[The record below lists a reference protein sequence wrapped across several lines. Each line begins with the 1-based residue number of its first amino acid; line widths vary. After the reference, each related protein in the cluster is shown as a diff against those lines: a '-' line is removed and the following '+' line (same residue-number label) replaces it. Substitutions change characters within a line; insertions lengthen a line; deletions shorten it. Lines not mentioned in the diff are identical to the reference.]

1 MKQVQT
7 ADQKEYRMQSRPRL
21 ESGPLYP
28 TKIESGFST
37 SEHNSEL
44 GAQGEFGSLVSE
56 TSASFNRP
64 IVVAKIGIIF
74 FVLIVNFLNT
84 RRVKTVKEPVACL
97 QDSGYEWTAE
107 LNAELNQ
114 NPALLKTFQIT
125 SSGLVDLAD
134 LTSIVAFWFQSDNA
148 RSGSQLAFF
157 YGVRA
162 FLQGNFM
169 FAFPQGGIWDYPGIP
184 SLTVP
189 YGLTSDFY
197 FSGHCGFVTLVV
209 LEHSKLGNKKLAIL
223 LSFIIPYLALVL
235 IATRIH
241 YTIDIPIGVLFA
253 WYVHTMLHNHLQQFQ
268 YLIRATL
275 NRYCLQKIKFF
286 AEV

>member
-7 ADQKEYRMQSRPRL
+7 ADPKELRTPSRPRL
-21 ESGPLYP
+21 ESGALYP
-28 TKIESGFST
+28 TKIDYGYDG
-37 SEHNSEL
+37 SEQNSVL
-44 GAQGEFGSLVSE
+44 AAHGEFGSLGAES
-56 TSASFNRP
+56 SASFNRP
-64 IVVAKIGIIF
+64 IVVAKVAIIF
-74 FVLIVNFLNT
+74 FVLIVNFLYT

-107 LNAELNQ
+107 LNAELNR

-134 LTSIVAFWFQSDNA
+134 LSSIVAFWLQSDNA
-148 RSGSQLAFF
+148 RSGSQLGVF
-157 YGVRA
+157 YATRA

-169 FAFPQGGIWDYPGIP
+169 FAFPEGGIWDYPGIP

-209 LEHSKLGNKKLAIL
+209 LEHLKLGNKKLAIL

-275 NRYCLQKIKFF
+275 NRYCLQKIRFF